1 MNEFVI
7 KPKNQIFY
15 TACIDLALAHGVPV
29 YIGTIEDKATD
40 FPDYPILKF
49 DGTNITGTKSGG
61 GYTELSLDE
70 FEEFCKSYNGVQL
83 NEQYTAKI
91 DRERGAVIVGCQ
103 EIPFEKVLRLA
114 ELINK

>member
-7 KPKNQIFY
+7 APKNQIFY

-29 YIGTIEDKATD
+29 YIGTVEDKATD
-40 FPDYPILKF
+40 FSDYPILKY
-49 DGTNITGTKSGG
+49 DGTNIAGTRVNAGH
-61 GYTELSLDE
+61 TELSLDE
-70 FEEFCKSYNGVQL
+70 FEEFCKSYEAVQL
-83 NEQYTAKI
+83 NEGYTAKI
-91 DRERGAVIVGCQ
+91 NREKGVIIVGCQ